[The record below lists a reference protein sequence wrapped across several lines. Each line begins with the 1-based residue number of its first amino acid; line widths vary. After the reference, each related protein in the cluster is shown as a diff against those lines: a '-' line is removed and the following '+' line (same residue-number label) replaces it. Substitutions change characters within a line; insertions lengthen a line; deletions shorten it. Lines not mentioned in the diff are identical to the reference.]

1 MPRKAAVQRNRILK
15 DDKIQLQQVIESVIR
30 SSSSRTPEPVH
41 GGSPTPF
48 SSSSDSSPELP
59 LLIHATPAASHPAPT
74 ELPINLL
81 ADMFKD
87 EPPPAYK
94 VNIDEK
100 IIVLGLVRHWEITQ
114 IVKSKGGFGNNYLP
128 FNGFRDHTAQAMLE
142 DAAPMTLVDAT
153 TLWRSILEQS
163 ALMWN
168 RRGGLKKDYKRW
180 TFKWW
185 AFHKRGPPQLT
196 VDARG
201 SESDY
206 KQRISSVS
214 RMTFG
219 CSLPQLTTRRLM

>member
-1 MPRKAAVQRNRILK
+1 MIN
-15 DDKIQLQQVIESVIR
+15 DK
-30 SSSSRTPEPVH
+30 
-41 GGSPTPF
+41 
-48 SSSSDSSPELP
+48 
-59 LLIHATPAASHPAPT
+59 
-74 ELPINLL
+74 
-81 ADMFKD
+81 
-87 EPPPAYK
+87 PPPAYK

-114 IVKSKGGFGNNYLP
+114 IVKSKGGTSTSRHSYHSY
-128 FNGFRDHTAQAMLE
+128 NGFRDHTAQAMLE
-142 DAAPMTLVDAT
+142 DAAPMTLADAT

-185 AFHKRGPPQLT
+185 AMYKRGPPQLT

-206 KQRISSVS
+206 KQRINSVS
-214 RMTFG
+214 HD
-219 CSLPQLTTRRLM
+219 LPRLTM